1 MNFSKTY
8 RRMNEPVGPSPDLI
22 RKTLSHPDRHRLPLR
37 RLAAAAA
44 AAAVLL
50 ATPAL
55 AVRSETGYAVLYRIA
70 PAVAQ
75 FFQPIQEACTDSG
88 ITMEVAAVRVEG
100 DTAQAYIVLSGGPV
114 DATTD
119 LFDSWSFHLPFDQ
132 TGRCERVA
140 WDEAT
145 GTVTFLC
152 TVKTMDG
159 SPIPT
164 GGKMTFSVRQLLTGK
179 KAMEGVT
186 VDLKLTN
193 YAQEAETGGFG
204 VLDEINMAKNE
215 SLAVL
220 HATLDFRRS
229 IDMPGYERIP
239 LHDATRF
246 IATMNY
252 GYAGTR
258 ELNEALASRFV
269 VIDMPA
275 ITTEG
280 LIKLLKR
287 EFPSLKGVYA
297 EQFAGLFQDIQK
309 KCDGGELSTKPLD
322 LRGLLAAVRL
332 MRTGLEG
339 NRALDL
345 GLVNKS
351 FDDFERQLVRD
362 VIRTRLPETLR
373 REDVFD

>member
-1 MNFSKTY
+1 
-8 RRMNEPVGPSPDLI
+8 
-22 RKTLSHPDRHRLPLR
+22 
-37 RLAAAAA
+37 
-44 AAAVLL
+44 
-50 ATPAL
+50 
-55 AVRSETGYAVLYRIA
+55 
-70 PAVAQ
+70 
-75 FFQPIQEACTDSG
+75 
-88 ITMEVAAVRVEG
+88 
-100 DTAQAYIVLSGGPV
+100 
-114 DATTD
+114 
-119 LFDSWSFHLPFDQ
+119 
-132 TGRCERVA
+132 
-140 WDEAT
+140 
-145 GTVTFLC
+145 
-152 TVKTMDG
+152 
-159 SPIPT
+159 
-164 GGKMTFSVRQLLTGK
+164 
-179 KAMEGVT
+179 
-186 VDLKLTN
+186 
-193 YAQEAETGGFG
+193 

>member
-1 MNFSKTY
+1 M
-8 RRMNEPVGPSPDLI
+8 
-22 RKTLSHPDRHRLPLR
+22 
-37 RLAAAAA
+37 
-44 AAAVLL
+44 
-50 ATPAL
+50 
-55 AVRSETGYAVLYRIA
+55 
-70 PAVAQ
+70 
-75 FFQPIQEACTDSG
+75 
-88 ITMEVAAVRVEG
+88 
-100 DTAQAYIVLSGGPV
+100 
-114 DATTD
+114 
-119 LFDSWSFHLPFDQ
+119 
-132 TGRCERVA
+132 
-140 WDEAT
+140 
-145 GTVTFLC
+145 
-152 TVKTMDG
+152 
-159 SPIPT
+159 
-164 GGKMTFSVRQLLTGK
+164 
-179 KAMEGVT
+179 
-186 VDLKLTN
+186 
-193 YAQEAETGGFG
+193 GGFG

-220 HATLDFRRS
+220 HATLDFRRA

-269 VIDMPA
+269 VIDMPS

-280 LIKLLKR
+280 LMKLLKR
-287 EFPSLKGVYA
+287 EFPALKDAYA

-362 VIRTRLPETLR
+362 VIRTRLPEELHLR
-373 REDVFD
+373 GCV